1 MQAKKFYELAHRVL
15 VFMLVISIILI
26 PLKYIKYIA
35 WIPLAVV
42 IHWIIFNGC
51 ILDTL
56 HYDNANV
63 GTALTDNVTPTL
75 ELFSKTLASYIY
87 KNYLQNTN
95 RLIFIA
101 SSYMILLTTIACYRV
116 IFNIDI
122 LNYFNLLKI

>member
-1 MQAKKFYELAHRVL
+1 MQAKKFFKLAHGIL
-15 VFMLVISIILI
+15 FYMLVISIILI
-26 PLKYIKYIA
+26 PLIYIKYIA

-42 IHWIIFNGC
+42 ISWIIFNGC

-63 GTALTDNVTPTL
+63 GTALIDNVTPTL
-75 ELFSKTLASYIY
+75 ELFSKTLASYVY
-87 KNYLQNTN
+87 KNYLQNTK
-95 RLIFIA
+95 RFIFIS
-101 SSYMILLTTIACYRV
+101 SSYMIVLTTIACYRV

>member
-1 MQAKKFYELAHRVL
+1 MQAKKFFELLHGVL
-15 VFMLVISIILI
+15 VITIVISIILI

-56 HYDNANV
+56 HHDNANV
-63 GTALTDNVTPTL
+63 GTAQTDNFISML
-75 ELFSKTLASYIY
+75 KLFSKTLACYINE
-87 KNYLQNTN
+87 NYLQNTN
-95 RLIFIA
+95 RSSYIA
-101 SSYMILLTTIACYRV
+101 STLFILLTTIACYRV

-122 LNYFNLLKI
+122 LNYFNLLRI

>member
-1 MQAKKFYELAHRVL
+1 MQAKKFYELVHLVL
-15 VFMLVISIILI
+15 VYTLAISIILI

-42 IHWIIFNGC
+42 IQWIIFNGC

-56 HYDNANV
+56 HHDNANV
-63 GTALTDNVTPTL
+63 GTALTDNITPNL
-75 ELFSKTLASYIY
+75 ELFSKTLASYINE
-87 KNYLQNTN
+87 NYLQNTS
-95 RLIFIA
+95 RLAYISSFLFI
-101 SSYMILLTTIACYRV
+101 LPTTIACYRV

>member
-1 MQAKKFYELAHRVL
+1 MQAKKFYELAHGIL

-42 IHWIIFNGC
+42 ISWIIFNGC

-56 HYDNANV
+56 HHDNANV
-63 GTALTDNVTPTL
+63 GTAKTDNVTPTL
-75 ELFSKTLASYIY
+75 ELFSKTLANYIN

-95 RLIFIA
+95 RLIFLT
-101 SSYMILLTTIACYRV
+101 SFFFILLTTIACYRV

-122 LNYFNLLKI
+122 LNYFKLLKI

>member
-1 MQAKKFYELAHRVL
+1 MQAKKFFELLHGVL
-15 VFMLVISIILI
+15 VYMLGISIILI

-42 IHWIIFNGC
+42 IHWLIFNGC

-56 HYDNANV
+56 HHDNANV
-63 GTALTDNVTPTL
+63 GTALTDNITPTL
-75 ELFSKTLASYIY
+75 ELFSKTLASYIN

-95 RLIFIA
+95 RLIFIT
-101 SSYMILLTTIACYRV
+101 SYFFILLTTIACYRV
-116 IFNIDI
+116 IYNIDI

>member
-1 MQAKKFYELAHRVL
+1 MQAKKFYELAHRLL
-15 VFMLVISIILI
+15 VFMLAISIILI

-42 IHWIIFNGC
+42 IQWIIFNGC
-51 ILDTL
+51 ILETL
-56 HYDNANV
+56 YHDNANV
-63 GTALTDNVTPTL
+63 GTVKIDNITPTL
-75 ELFSKTLASYIY
+75 ELFSKTLASYINE
-87 KNYLQNTN
+87 NYLQNTN

-101 SSYMILLTTIACYRV
+101 SFFFILLTTIACYRV

>member
-15 VFMLVISIILI
+15 VYMLVISIILI

-42 IHWIIFNGC
+42 IHWLIFNGC

-56 HYDNANV
+56 HHDNANV
-63 GTALTDNVTPTL
+63 GTTKTDNITPTL
-75 ELFSKTLASYIY
+75 ELFSKTLASYVY

-122 LNYFNLLKI
+122 LNYFNLLRI

>member
-1 MQAKKFYELAHRVL
+1 MQAKKFFELLHGVL
-15 VFMLVISIILI
+15 VYMLVISIILI

-56 HYDNANV
+56 HHDNANV
-63 GTALTDNVTPTL
+63 GTALADNITPTL
-75 ELFSKTLASYIY
+75 ELFSKTLASYINE
-87 KNYLQNTN
+87 NYLQNTN
-95 RLIFIA
+95 RLAYISSFLFI
-101 SSYMILLTTIACYRV
+101 LPTTIACYRV